1 MLAYSGTSATAPV
14 LTFVSRVTH
23 TTTSSAVTPS
33 VNITGSGS
41 WVVSY
46 WAAKSSAVNAW
57 TLPAGQV
64 TRSTS
69 YGTGGGRID
78 AIAGD
83 GGTPAPA
90 GPAGGVTA
98 TTDQLFAAGTT
109 WTIVLAP
116 GP

>member
-1 MLAYSGTSATAPV
+1 
-14 LTFVSRVTH
+14 
-23 TTTSSAVTPS
+23 

-46 WAAKSSAVNAW
+46 WAAKSSVVNAW

-90 GPAGGVTA
+90 GPAGGLTA
-98 TTDQLFAAGTT
+98 TTDQPFEAGTT

>member
-1 MLAYSGTSATAPV
+1 
-14 LTFVSRVTH
+14 VTH
-23 TTTSSAVTPS
+23 TTTSSAATPS
-33 VNITGSGS
+33 VNIAGSGS

-46 WAAKSSAVNAW
+46 WAAKSSDVNAW
-57 TLPAGQV
+57 TLPAGQM

-69 YGTGGGRID
+69 YGSGGGRID

-83 GGTPAPA
+83 AGTPAPA
-90 GPAGGVTA
+90 GSAGELPA
-98 TTDQLFAAGTT
+98 TTDQPFSAWTT